1 MISPD
6 EALRRVLEHTPRLE
20 AVEASVPEAVGA
32 VLAEPVASDVDLPPF
47 DKSAM
52 DGYAAR
58 AADLVHLP
66 TELAV
71 TEDLSAGTVPS
82 RPVEPGACARI
93 MTGAPVPEGADTV
106 VMVEDTEPAGAGR
119 VRILRA
125 GPAGRNVCLRGEDI
139 PRGET
144 VLKTG
149 HRLRPAEAGLL
160 ASVGRERVRVFR
172 RPRAAVLATGDELVP
187 VSATPGP
194 GQIRNANSWSLAAS
208 CRRAG
213 IACDELGVARDAES
227 DLHARL
233 AEGLARDLLLVSGG
247 VSVGVWDLVP
257 KVFEALGVQV
267 HFATVR
273 QKPGKPTVFATRGHG
288 IVFGLPGNPVSTLVS
303 FRLYVEAAIRTM
315 MGDPAPVTPTVAA
328 TLAEGVFVRGH
339 RRKYLPARLRREGDG
354 WTIHPVPTHGPADL
368 VAFCRADALAPLDP
382 GDHEEG
388 EGVEAVPMDG

>member
-1 MISPD
+1 MISPE
-6 EALRRVLEHTPRLE
+6 EALRQVLAHTPRLE
-20 AVEASVPEAVGA
+20 AVEAPVPEALGA
-32 VLAEPVASDVDLPPF
+32 VLAEPVASDMDLPPF
-47 DKSAM
+47 NKSAM

-58 AADLVHLP
+58 AADLTHLP

-71 TEDLSAGTVPS
+71 TENVPAGAVPT

-93 MTGAPVPEGADTV
+93 MTGAPVPQGADTV
-106 VMVEDTEPAGAGR
+106 VMVEDTEPAGDGR

-125 GPAGRNVCLRGEDI
+125 GPAGRNVCVRGEDVR
-139 PRGET
+139 RGET
-144 VLKTG
+144 VLEAG
-149 HRLRPAEAGLL
+149 HRVRPAEAGLL

-194 GQIRNANSWSLAAS
+194 GQIRNANAWSLAAC

-213 IACDELGVARDAES
+213 IPRDDLGVARDTES

-233 AEGLARDLLLVSGG
+233 ADGLSRDILLVSGG

-257 KVFEALGVQV
+257 KVFEDLGVHV
-267 HFATVR
+267 RFATVR
-273 QKPGKPTVFATRGHG
+273 QKPGKPTVFATHERG

-328 TLAEGVFVRGH
+328 TLAEGVFVRGK
-339 RRKYLPARLRREGDG
+339 RRRYLPATLRREGDE
-354 WTIHPVPTHGPADL
+354 WTVRPVPTHGSADL
-368 VAFCRADALAPLDP
+368 VAFCRADALAPLAP
-382 GDHEEG
+382 GEHAAG
-388 EGVEAVPMDG
+388 ESVEAVPMER